1 MELSSNH
8 KLQNGKYKIISKI
21 GQGGFG
27 ITYQAEWQT
36 EVIGSMGKMNTAI
49 PVAIKEFFFEE
60 YCSRENGN
68 SVVTITS
75 ATGKDFFDKFKNK
88 LKKEAL
94 ILSKLQ
100 HPNIVRVLDVFEEN
114 NTAYIV
120 MAFVNGESLKDNIR
134 NSGKLDENTALRYI
148 GQLCDALAEIHN
160 NKILHLDIKP
170 NNILIDENDNVQLI
184 DFGISKQYNDSHQET
199 STTPIGIS
207 KGFAPYEQYSGVQ
220 EFSPSTDIY
229 AIGATLYNMLT
240 GQIPVESIRLI
251 DEPLK
256 PIHDY
261 NNQISEQTVSTI
273 RKAMSMRRSD
283 RQQSVEELSQGLSA
297 VSSPKEQ
304 PDKMSDNTLLI
315 PKQEEPKTELLESK
329 PEVISSPG
337 IQSPGKERHKFVTF
351 WLWLMLVGHFIAAFG
366 LAFGAN
372 GDYDSFQYY
381 KLNFSDNQ
389 WAMDLYYV
397 YFIAMLIAGIAALAN
412 TVFFIMLL
420 KWKRIG
426 FWLIAISTIAAA
438 IFTGIIVPSI
448 SVFIITL
455 FLALAGVGILY
466 GILQIKENKISCW
479 DNLE

>member
-36 EVIGSMGKMNTAI
+36 EVIGPMGKMNTAI

-148 GQLCDALAEIHN
+148 GQLCDALAEIHS

-170 NNILIDENDNVQLI
+170 SNILIDENDNVQLV
-184 DFGISKQYNDSHQET
+184 DFGISKQYSDLHQET

-229 AIGATLYNMLT
+229 AVGATLYNMLT

-261 NNQISEQTVSTI
+261 NNQISEQTESTI
-273 RKAMSMRRSD
+273 KKAMSMRRSD
-283 RQQSVEELSQGLSA
+283 RQQSVEELKKELINKNTENTIQQTIVDEVDNLQDKVQVKTILEDKEIVNNSTLFSPNKQKEREKKTNGRIQAIKNGFITIAWWKKGLCI
-297 VSSPKEQ
+297 VLCGIL
-304 PDKMSDNTLLI
+304 LLI
-315 PKQEEPKTELLESK
+315 ISINLRYKYDQHNNTKRKKENAIRHIEEVVFRLKGENQVFWVTEGTNTDYHLFEDCSTFHGRTPKKGTVKNAVLYF
-329 PEVISSPG
+329 VD
-337 IQSPGKERHKFVTF
+337 ERNV
-351 WLWLMLVGHFIAAFG
+351 
-366 LAFGAN
+366 
-372 GDYDSFQYY
+372 
-381 KLNFSDNQ
+381 DNY
-389 WAMDLYYV
+389 LYYNQ
-397 YFIAMLIAGIAALAN
+397 YNKLC
-412 TVFFIMLL
+412 
-420 KWKRIG
+420 
-426 FWLIAISTIAAA
+426 
-438 IFTGIIVPSI
+438 SI
-448 SVFIITL
+448 C
-455 FLALAGVGILY
+455 
-466 GILQIKENKISCW
+466 KDRE
-479 DNLE
+479 